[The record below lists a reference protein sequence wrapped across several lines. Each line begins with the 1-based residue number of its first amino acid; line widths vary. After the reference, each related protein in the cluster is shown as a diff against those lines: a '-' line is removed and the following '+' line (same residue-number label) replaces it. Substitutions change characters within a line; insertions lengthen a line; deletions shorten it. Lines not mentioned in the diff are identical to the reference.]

1 MSRLERRVEPHI
13 IDAPEFPDASLI
25 NKAIDR
31 FQKEKRDAGNPLSP
45 HDADR
50 LRLGL
55 AFLTHDAMSIERA
68 AGCFGMPMAVARSRL
83 KLPCS
88 VDALDRCIRLFK
100 EVQVES
106 QRQNAVAANPIPPF
120 RDGSPLTPAARENRV
135 IKKRASPEGRRYGPV
150 TKPMESGIMPQITES
165 DKDKLVITLFKK
177 TNKGKPSFAEVAAE
191 LKQQAGDINPITPS
205 DIQQAKR
212 RVYRLEKYRD
222 IQPKTK
228 KRAHQSPEET
238 TRFRVNA
245 TIDKN
250 EKAGKKITTAKIAK
264 KVGVTPAR
272 VRQLIAE
279 RAEKG

>member
-1 MSRLERRVEPHI
+1 MSRLERRIEPHI
-13 IDAPEFPDASLI
+13 IYAPEFPDASLI
-25 NKAIDR
+25 NEAIDR

-68 AGCFGMPMAVARSRL
+68 AGCLGMPMAVARSRF

-88 VDALDRCIRLFK
+88 VDALDRCFRLFE
-100 EVQVES
+100 EVQTES
-106 QRQNAVAANPIPPF
+106 QRQNAAANSIPAF

-135 IKKRASPEGRRYGPV
+135 IKKRASPQGRRYGPV
-150 TKPMESGIMPQITES
+150 TKPMESGIMPQITET
-165 DKDKLVITLFKK
+165 DKDKLVITLFEKS
-177 TNKGKPSFAEVAAE
+177 NKGKPSFAEVAAE
-191 LKQQAGDINPITPS
+191 LKQQAGDINPITPA

-212 RVYRLEKYRD
+212 RVYRLEKYGD
-222 IQPKTK
+222 IEPKTK

-272 VRQLIAE
+272 VRQLRKE
-279 RAEKG
+279 RSSS